1 LKKALTVLILLLLMF
16 FFGKEF
22 IHKPSTHIPE
32 PSQASDT
39 DINIQIKTENMP
51 KKNIYQ
57 IEVDY
62 DGKNIILGNMN
73 IKYYNKSDR
82 THTNLFF
89 HMYANIFK
97 SRNHLPFF
105 SEDLSKVFPQGFN
118 PGGLEVLEAVQE
130 GKPIQ
135 WTLEEDDQIL
145 QINLKD
151 AVKPGNHTDIFIK
164 FRLTLPNANFRL
176 GYQQFGHDKITTS
189 LGNWYPILAVFEN
202 GEWILD
208 THCSMGDP
216 GYSDISDYNVEFT
229 TPLRFTVAASGILSN
244 HVTEG
249 NKEIYNYVAENVRD
263 FAAAISNNYEIAEDM
278 VDGIKIISYFHPEDS
293 KGGFMALDTVKH
305 ALKIFNDSFGK
316 YPYDEL
322 RIAEANYYCG
332 GMEYPTFIM
341 MNTGK
346 YKEPNL
352 SNTSLERSTAHEV
365 AHQWWYGVVG
375 NNQVRESWIDEGLT
389 EFSTAYYF
397 EKRYGEAGREAYFER
412 YVDTARNI
420 IQNSTMKMYDP
431 LPQFKIRGEYFP
443 VVYINGMLFY
453 DSLRSQIDDEH
464 FFYLLKTYYEKYKY
478 KNVNMVQLI
487 KFLKERTQDVLDDT
501 FFEKWFSLE

>member
-1 LKKALTVLILLLLMF
+1 
-16 FFGKEF
+16 
-22 IHKPSTHIPE
+22 
-32 PSQASDT
+32 
-39 DINIQIKTENMP
+39 
-51 KKNIYQ
+51 
-57 IEVDY
+57 
-62 DGKNIILGNMN
+62 
-73 IKYYNKSDR
+73 
-82 THTNLFF
+82 
-89 HMYANIFK
+89 
-97 SRNHLPFF
+97 
-105 SEDLSKVFPQGFN
+105 
-118 PGGLEVLEAVQE
+118 
-130 GKPIQ
+130 
-135 WTLEEDDQIL
+135 
-145 QINLKD
+145 
-151 AVKPGNHTDIFIK
+151 
-164 FRLTLPNANFRL
+164 
-176 GYQQFGHDKITTS
+176 
-189 LGNWYPILAVFEN
+189 
-202 GEWILD
+202 
-208 THCSMGDP
+208 
-216 GYSDISDYNVEFT
+216 
-229 TPLRFTVAASGILSN
+229 
-244 HVTEG
+244 
-249 NKEIYNYVAENVRD
+249 
-263 FAAAISNNYEIAEDM
+263 
-278 VDGIKIISYFHPEDS
+278 
-293 KGGFMALDTVKH
+293 MALDTVKH